1 MDSSTDRQKAED
13 DRWTSEE
20 DTVERMDRDEH
31 PAERGRDTSDTGT
44 PATHATESHADTP
57 ARDRDGVE

>member
-1 MDSSTDRQKAED
+1 MDSRTDRPKAEG
-13 DRWTSEE
+13 DRWTSED

-44 PATHATESHADTP
+44 PKTRPTDDHADKP
-57 ARDRDGVE
+57 PRDRDGVE